1 MEKGFLILKCTLNSS
16 HLFDIVGQS
25 QRRFESQEIE
35 NIICSSLTFKEEK
48 VGGVHKASNRIPAIA
63 KHGKKNNITLT
74 AETHG
79 FPLPAKTGERPF
91 PSTVWDR
98 RSITSEAHN
107 RSGTESTWNF
117 GSPDPGVGFDGR
129 WGRNWETKTPST
141 LCFEMT

>member
-1 MEKGFLILKCTLNSS
+1 MKI
-16 HLFDIVGQS
+16 
-25 QRRFESQEIE
+25 IE
-35 NIICSSLTFKEEK
+35 NFKIGNNNEKKARIGQNGKIHKLNKADCSAK
-48 VGGVHKASNRIPAIA
+48 VKLHSHTA
-63 KHGKKNNITLT
+63 KHGEKNNITLT

-79 FPLPAKTGERPF
+79 FPLPAKTGERTF
-91 PSTVWDR
+91 PSTVWDS